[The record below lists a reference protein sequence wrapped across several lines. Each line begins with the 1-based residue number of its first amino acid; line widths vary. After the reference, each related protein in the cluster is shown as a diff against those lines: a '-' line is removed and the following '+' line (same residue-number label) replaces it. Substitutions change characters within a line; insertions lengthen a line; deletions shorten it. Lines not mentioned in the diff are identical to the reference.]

1 MSESMEVEEQVYEEE
16 TPSKIPN
23 HRVYANHTSHGSK
36 RKGKKTSYI
45 MWAIQAIIR
54 PVKKIAST
62 WPQTPTEECKVLK
75 EYYDKHATKWL
86 HKEVRYNSKDSSSKA
101 VNFKANT
108 Q

>member
-54 PVKKIAST
+54 PVKKMLLHGPRPRQRNAKSSRNTMINMPPSGYT
-62 WPQTPTEECKVLK
+62 KK
-75 EYYDKHATKWL
+75 SATTAKTVAAKL
-86 HKEVRYNSKDSSSKA
+86 
-101 VNFKANT
+101 
-108 Q
+108 